1 MSSLSL
7 LASISGP
14 GRALG
19 RRFARAALLVLAWL
33 LILVGVVGAV
43 LPGHLGL
50 PFLMVGLILFL
61 KSSFQARRRFV
72 GFQRR
77 HPRVMFP
84 IRRLLRREPE
94 VVPVA
99 WQQAL
104 RLERLVLPRRL
115 RLAKRLR
122 RRLFPRRRT
131 S

>member
-1 MSSLSL
+1 
-7 LASISGP
+7 
-14 GRALG
+14 LG

-50 PFLMVGLILFL
+50 PFLIVGLILFL

>member
-14 GRALG
+14 SRALG

-43 LPGHLGL
+43 LGL

-122 RRLFPRRRT
+122 RRLFPRRRA